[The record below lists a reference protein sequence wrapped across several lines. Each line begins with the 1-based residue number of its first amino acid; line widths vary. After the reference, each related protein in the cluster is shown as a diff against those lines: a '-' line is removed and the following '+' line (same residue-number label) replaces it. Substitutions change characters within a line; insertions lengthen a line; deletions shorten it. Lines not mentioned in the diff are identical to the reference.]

1 MKRSHALLS
10 AALLCAGLAGNA
22 SAACYDY
29 QGSATNDVRWVVGLD
44 GIAGTADDH
53 SLQIDNALLRN
64 VRPAHCSGQHGCDVI
79 AYRIQWFGGGWTTPY
94 IPGYHDFH
102 TRGDGSVVKAWAM
115 FNDHNY
121 QITYC
126 N

>member
-1 MKRSHALLS
+1 MKLSHALLG
-10 AALLCAGLAGNA
+10 AGFAGPA

-29 QGSATNDVRWVVGLD
+29 QGTPANDLRWVVGLD
-44 GIAGTADDH
+44 NATGTADDY

-64 VRPAHCSGQHGCDVI
+64 IRPAHCSGTYGCDI
-79 AYRIQWFGGGWTTPY
+79 ISYRIQWFGGSWTTPY
-94 IPGYHDFH
+94 LPGNNDFH

-115 FNDHNY
+115 INDHNY
-121 QITYC
+121 QISYC